1 MSDTANHEVSRAEY
15 WQQRY
20 EQGYTGWDMRGVSPP
35 LQAYFDQLGR
45 RDLRILIPGAGNAY
59 EAAYLH
65 QAGFSEVYVLDFA
78 EIPLR
83 RFAEQQADFP
93 AEHLVCAD
101 FFTWQAEPFDL
112 VVEQTFF
119 CAIDPAR
126 RTEYAQKTH
135 RLLKAGGRLVGL
147 LFDCEFKNGPPFSG
161 SRAEYETLF
170 APYFDFATFETC
182 HNSVG
187 PRAGR
192 ELFINLIKK

>member
-1 MSDTANHEVSRAEY
+1 MSDTASHEVSRAEY

-20 EQGYTGWDMRGVSPP
+20 EQGYTGWDMRGISPP
-35 LQAYFDQLGR
+35 LKAYFDQLKR

-65 QAGFSEVYVLDFA
+65 QAGFSQVYVLDFA
-78 EIPLR
+78 EAPLR
-83 RFAEQQADFP
+83 RFAEQHPDFP
-93 AEHLVCAD
+93 AEHLLHAD
-101 FFTWQAEPFDL
+101 FFAWQGEPFDL
-112 VVEQTFF
+112 IVEQTFL

-126 RTEYAQKTH
+126 RPEYAAQMH
-135 RLLKAGGRLVGL
+135 SLLKPGGRLAGV
-147 LFDCEFKNGPPFSG
+147 LFDCEFTNGPPFSG

-170 APYFDFATFETC
+170 APYFAFATFETC

-192 ELFINLIKK
+192 ELFVNLIKK